1 VGQPLTKEEAASL
14 AVVCQLSSTSGG
26 QQQLTL
32 MGPVNT
38 LPAILA
44 AGAAKQHSN
53 HQELEGAMLAAEQA
67 YLGTLGSHQGDASAP
82 DTSTLQGTA
91 MWQPMFASSGGFPR
105 LLYIPVPEYFDL
117 SRAQKDGTIDI
128 ITELGPVTTHFLGT
142 CSWSSPNDLEYAISK
157 VLIEVGSWKGTLPFK
172 LANRLCFFY
181 AEDGVACA
189 RSKLGGTMLMV
200 ADPAGS
206 AKYLQA

>member
-1 VGQPLTKEEAASL
+1 LTKEETASL
-14 AVVCQLSSTSGG
+14 AVVCQMSSTGGG

-32 MGPVNT
+32 KGPADA

-44 AGAAKQHSN
+44 AGAAKQHAN

-67 YLGTLGSHQGDASAP
+67 YLGTLGAHPGATGATL
-82 DTSTLQGTA
+82 DTSALQATA

-117 SRAQKDGTIDI
+117 SRAQKDGAIDI
-128 ITELGPVTTHFLGT
+128 ITELGPITTHFLGT
-142 CSWSSPNDLEYAISK
+142 CSWSSPHELDYAISK
-157 VLIEVGSWKGTLPFK
+157 VLVEVGSWKGNLPFK
-172 LANRLCFFY
+172 LANRLSFFY
-181 AEDGVACA
+181 ADDGVACA

-206 AKYLQA
+206 AKYLQQ